1 MNVRNYYEPLTL
13 SKPFIDNINRIR
25 EQNDNETISFN
36 YKNKNITPPFRYYND
51 DTNLNLTSSPVP
63 KFTYKNKSLFPREKP
78 IQTEHDEIGV
88 NEAYLNKHFG
98 YTDYGNFNV
107 ANQSLPE
114 NNKHKTTPKNNIYDL
129 L

>member
-1 MNVRNYYEPLTL
+1 MNAFNSFVPLNL
-13 SKPFIDNINRIR
+13 SKNFLDNIDKNKF
-25 EQNDNETISFN
+25 QNDNEEKHNN
-36 YKNKNITPPFRYYND
+36 YQNNHIDPPFRYFKD
-51 DTNLNLTSSPVP
+51 DTNLNLTP
-63 KFTYKNKSLFPREKP
+63 KFMPTFTYKNKSLFGAEKP
-78 IQTEHDEIGV
+78 IQTEHDGIGI

-114 NNKHKTTPKNNIYDL
+114 ANKHKTTPKNNIYEL

>member
-1 MNVRNYYEPLTL
+1 MNSKYLHTTLDL
-13 SKPFIDNINRIR
+13 SKSFLDNINNKKF
-25 EQNDNETISFN
+25 QNDMEE
-36 YKNKNITPPFRYYND
+36 KLNIYENSHINPPFRYYKD
-51 DTNLNLTSSPVP
+51 DTNLNLTP
-63 KFTYKNKSLFPREKP
+63 KFAPPYMYKTKSLFPAEKP

-98 YTDYGNFNV
+98 YTNYGNYRV

-114 NNKHKTTPKNNIYDL
+114 ANKHKTTPKNNLFEL